1 MEGAAFFMTQPVKC
15 IFCLMVD
22 TVRQGG
28 REDSGRLGRLCP
40 IDTGLCNM
48 VFRLAENTC
57 PVMSVKKLVYNCM

>member
-15 IFCLMVD
+15 IFRLMVD

-40 IDTGLCNM
+40 IDTCLCNM
-48 VFRLAENTC
+48 FFRLAADAC
-57 PVMSVKKLVYNCM
+57 PVMSFKEYS